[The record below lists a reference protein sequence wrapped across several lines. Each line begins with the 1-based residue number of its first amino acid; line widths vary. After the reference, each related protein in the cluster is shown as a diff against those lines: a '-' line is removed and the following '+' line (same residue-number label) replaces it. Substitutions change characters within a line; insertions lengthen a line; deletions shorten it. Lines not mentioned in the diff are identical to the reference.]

1 MKIAIPLFGSRVSP
15 RFGCEPEILI
25 VDIEEHKEINRR
37 KFSTMELGIPQRI
50 SLLSSL
56 CVDTL
61 ICGGIDTFCLRSLS
75 AKGFQ
80 IIPGVIGE
88 ADEALNYFLSGEL
101 REGQCLRRGKRFRG
115 GGRPSFSEVVHE
127 VTTERSE
134 HNRKRKNISEKKR

>member
-25 VDIEEHKEINRR
+25 VDIEERKEINRR
-37 KFSTMELGIPQRI
+37 KFSTMGLGIPQQI

-61 ICGGIDTFCLRSLS
+61 ICGGIDIFCLRSLS
-75 AKGFQ
+75 ARGFQ

-88 ADEALNYFLSGEL
+88 ADEVLKYFLSGKL
-101 REGQCLRRGKRFRG
+101 REGQYVRG
-115 GGRPSFSEVVHE
+115 GRRARSGRRPSLGASSFSARGS
-127 VTTERSE
+127 RS
-134 HNRKRKNISEKKR
+134 NR